1 VVCID
6 WPRYTWLFICE
17 TTSTGSR
24 QVLKAQEEF
33 NGEEK
38 RILDLLGRGLSRDFP
53 NPQRV
58 GCPDSAVLR
67 GIAAH
72 KVPLSEADRWLTH
85 FSSCSP
91 CFQEFTQFRKQAV
104 VRRRTQIWLA
114 AAAVFIFA
122 IAGWF
127 WVRTRPPVQTAVIVV
142 LDLRGRATVRG
153 ENPPDTSQPPLEA
166 PRNAKGLNLE
176 LPIGSNEGAY
186 DVVLLNPSGDEL
198 FRTSATAKLEDHIVV
213 LRADVDLAG
222 VSPGSYFL
230 GLRQRGLE
238 WMRFPIRV
246 F

>member
-1 VVCID
+1 LVA
-6 WPRYTWLFICE
+6 LNLAFFCE

-33 NGEEK
+33 NAEEK

-58 GCPDSAVLR
+58 GCPGSAVLR
-67 GIAAH
+67 GIALH
-72 KVPLSEADRWLTH
+72 KVPLSEADRWLDH

-104 VRRRTQIWLA
+104 NRRRTQIWLA
-114 AAAVFIFA
+114 VAAVFIFA
-122 IAGWF
+122 VAGWF
-127 WVRTRPPVQTAVIVV
+127 WVRTRPQVQTAVIVV

-153 ENPPDTSQPPLEA
+153 ENPPETSQSQLEV
-166 PRNAKGLNLE
+166 PRSAKSLNLE

-186 DVVLLNPSGDEL
+186 EVALLDPSGTEL
-198 FRTSATAKLEDHIVV
+198 LRTNATAKLEDHIVV
-213 LRADVDLAG
+213 LRADVDLA
-222 VSPGSYFL
+222 VISPGSYFL

-246 F
+246 L